1 VNFGNIFFGGMAM
14 KMKVIKASIIAA
26 LLSAS
31 GAQSAPLTFDLDYYI
46 GTGSG
51 STGVAVTIEEA
62 ATAGDV
68 HFTINNLMQGFLN
81 EILFNYVAT
90 GDIAGG
96 VISNFVATNGVVGSP
111 SVKYNG
117 TQGFALIFDFP
128 NSPGPNFIFGESVSF
143 DLSANADL
151 TVSGFNNLGGGPSG
165 DDYYV
170 VAHVNGA
177 SGVAKIG
184 DINGGLLVDN
194 LGSGEPEIAAA
205 DIRAAVPEPNT
216 LWLLAF
222 GVLGF
227 LGRSSK
233 SKLSACRVGR

>member
-1 VNFGNIFFGGMAM
+1 MN
-14 KMKVIKASIIAA
+14 KKVIKASIVAA
-26 LLSAS
+26 LLSAA
-31 GAQSAPLTFDLDYYI
+31 GAQSAPMTFDLDYYI
-46 GTGSG
+46 GSGSG
-51 STGVAVTIEEA
+51 STGIVVTVAEA

-68 HFTINNLMQGFLN
+68 HFTISNMMQGFLN
-81 EILFNYVAT
+81 EIFFNYAPT

-96 VISNFVATNGVVGSP
+96 VISNFVATNGAVGNP

-128 NSPGPNFIFGESVSF
+128 NPAGPNFTFGESVSF
-143 DLSANADL
+143 DLSANTNL
-151 TVSGFNNLGGGPSG
+151 TVSGFNNVGGGPLG

-184 DINGGLLVDN
+184 DINGGVLAGD
-194 LGSGEPEIAAA
+194 LGAGEPEIAAA
-205 DIRAAVPEPNT
+205 PAAVPEPNT
-216 LWLLAF
+216 SWLLAF

-227 LGRSSK
+227 LGLSSK
-233 SKLSACRVGR
+233 PKLSARRVGR